1 MANPFLT
8 PYSEHSIQCCYL
20 WNSFL
25 KNVRLSNDDVL
36 DACTAEQCYDFAHI
50 KFIERELQSAVSFPT
65 EYDNLYFN
73 IMMTDDDFAD
83 LVVHALIGRHFAAS
97 KNDDIKQHAF
107 LTFNSMTQRAE
118 VIRPLCSFERTIYL
132 VIVVLTILVLVSVIV
147 VQLLRRNAK
156 ERAEQATVQVSVDK
170 NSVSESI
177 RKRF

>member
-1 MANPFLT
+1 MANPYVVPNT
-8 PYSEHSIQCCYL
+8 AYTIKCCDL
-20 WNSFL
+20 WNSFI

-50 KFIERELQSAVSFPT
+50 KFLQRQLQNAVSFDIGYTKP
-65 EYDNLYFN
+65 NFN
-73 IMMTDDDFAD
+73 IFVTDDDFAD

-97 KNDDIKQHAF
+97 SNDDIQQHAY
-107 LTFNSMTQRAE
+107 LSFNSMTNRAM

-147 VQLLRRNAK
+147 IQLLRRNVK
-156 ERAEQATVQVSVDK
+156 EQMENATVSVTK
-170 NSVSESI
+170 QPENI